1 MRNRMDVLER
11 FDRDP
16 AFRALV
22 EMLTAWLLQH
32 QDFTPSEM
40 REAAMCAASRV
51 EMMTV
56 RRVYTFDKNGTLLPD
71 REAR

>member
-22 EMLTAWLLQH
+22 DMLTAWLLQH
-32 QDFTPSEM
+32 RDFTPSEM

-56 RRVYTFDKNGTLLPD
+56 RRVYTFDKDGTLLPD
-71 REAR
+71 SEAR